1 MKKIFTIISGFLT
14 ALFVSGCTLLGTF
27 TGKTP
32 EQLHDEAVDKVT
44 EYISSIAI
52 HKIEASQ
59 DLSEEGKQ
67 RLKGEVEKLREEIL
81 VRIDALRDKMVE
93 NKKDAE

>member
-1 MKKIFTIISGFLT
+1 MKKIFTVISGFLT
-14 ALFVSGCTLLGTF
+14 ALFVGGCTVLGTV

-52 HKIEASQ
+52 NKIEASQ

-67 RLKGEVEKLREEIL
+67 RLKCEVEKLREEIL
-81 VRIDALRDKMVE
+81 VRIDALRDKMTE
-93 NKKDAE
+93 NKKNEE